1 MGAQL
6 VIAIY
11 RPKPG
16 GDARLR
22 ELIAGHVPQLRQ
34 LGLAT
39 ERPVVLMQTL
49 DGSAYLEVFE
59 WATAEAAQKAH
70 EMPEVT
76 AIWGPMMEVADFPSL
91 GDLEESKG
99 RFPHFQPVDGLV
111 I

>member
-6 VIAIY
+6 VIAVY

-16 GDARLR
+16 GEARLR
-22 ELIAGHVPQLRQ
+22 ELLAGHVPALRE

-39 ERPVVLMQTL
+39 DRPVVLMKTL

-59 WATAEAAQKAH
+59 WADGNAAQKAH
-70 EMPEVT
+70 HMPEVQ
-76 AIWGPMMEVADFPSL
+76 AVWGPMMEVADFPSL
-91 GDLEESKG
+91 GDLEEARG

-111 I
+111 V